1 MFIGPGHYD
10 LTGKFISGKDPRH
23 IVFPKGAI
31 PKDKSGMGPGPGSY
45 KPLESMGKQVLST
58 KHAATV
64 LSHSLV
70 LLTHHTHSLAYL
82 FIQVPG
88 FPKAD
93 RPTMVPPGTSDVG
106 PGEYGPFRA
115 ACEPQ
120 VDSRK
125 VTCGSIKFGTGYR
138 KGTSTHS

>member
-1 MFIGPGHYD
+1 
-10 LTGKFISGKDPRH
+10 
-23 IVFPKGAI
+23 
-31 PKDKSGMGPGPGSY
+31 
-45 KPLESMGKQVLST
+45 
-58 KHAATV
+58 
-64 LSHSLV
+64 
-70 LLTHHTHSLAYL
+70 
-82 FIQVPG
+82 VPG

-138 KGTSTHS
+138 KGAHLPTDLLTIYAKNSLYMLLRWRTRKARFI

>member
-1 MFIGPGHYD
+1 MQHLNQVSHVITHLLTHILTHSRTGPGHYD

-64 LSHSLV
+64 RTHTY
-70 LLTHHTHSLAYL
+70 LLTHSLTY
-82 FIQVPG
+82 
-88 FPKAD
+88 
-93 RPTMVPPGTSDVG
+93 
-106 PGEYGPFRA
+106 
-115 ACEPQ
+115 
-120 VDSRK
+120 
-125 VTCGSIKFGTGYR
+125 
-138 KGTSTHS
+138 

>member
-1 MFIGPGHYD
+1 M
-10 LTGKFISGKDPRH
+10 
-23 IVFPKGAI
+23 
-31 PKDKSGMGPGPGSY
+31 
-45 KPLESMGKQVLST
+45 
-58 KHAATV
+58 
-64 LSHSLV
+64 
-70 LLTHHTHSLAYL
+70 
-82 FIQVPG
+82 PG

-138 KGTSTHS
+138 KGNFPSHSLTYSLTHSLTHSLIHSSGGGLVKQDLSEPSPGPGSYTLPGGIATKAKGSPFRDSPTAIISGRNKFGSPW